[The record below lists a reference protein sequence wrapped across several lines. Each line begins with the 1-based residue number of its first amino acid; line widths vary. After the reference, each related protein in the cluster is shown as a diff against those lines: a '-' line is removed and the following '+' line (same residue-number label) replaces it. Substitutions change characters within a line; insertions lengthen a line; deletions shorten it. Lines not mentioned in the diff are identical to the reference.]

1 MSVVVVVKA
10 GTISITTTAAAVPF
24 GIYSADS

>member
-1 MSVVVVVKA
+1 MSVVVVVVKA
-10 GTISITTTAAAVPF
+10 GTISITTAAAAPF